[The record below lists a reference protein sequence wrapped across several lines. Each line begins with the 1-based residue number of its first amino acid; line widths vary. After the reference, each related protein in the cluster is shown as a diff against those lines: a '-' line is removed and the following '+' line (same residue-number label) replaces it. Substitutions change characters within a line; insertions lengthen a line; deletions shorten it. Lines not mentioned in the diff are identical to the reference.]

1 MRDQNGELQY
11 FIGVQLDGS
20 EYVEP
25 ERKRLSEKTE
35 KEGSKMVLA
44 TAKDID
50 GAVRELP
57 DANMKPEDL
66 WALHSLSVFARPH
79 SKQSKSW
86 AAVNKVK
93 TKGQNLALKDF
104 RPIKPLGCG
113 DTGR

>member
-35 KEGSKMVLA
+35 KEGSEVVRA

-57 DANMKPEDL
+57 DANMVSIDTFLFPAVYTCL
-66 WALHSLSVFARPH
+66 LFANVLT
-79 SKQSKSW
+79 QL
-86 AAVNKVK
+86 V
-93 TKGQNLALKDF
+93 
-104 RPIKPLGCG
+104 
-113 DTGR
+113 

>member
-1 MRDQNGELQY
+1 MLTVCKCVNT
-11 FIGVQLDGS
+11 IGLTSGS
-20 EYVEP
+20 CSP
-25 ERKRLSEKTE
+25 TLH
-35 KEGSKMVLA
+35 A
-44 TAKDID
+44 IWQ
-50 GAVRELP
+50 
-57 DANMKPEDL
+57 KPEDL

-93 TKGQNLALKDF
+93 TKGQNLGLKDF

>member
-1 MRDQNGELQY
+1 VPFLVHATAAVRL
-11 FIGVQLDGS
+11 QLDWC
-20 EYVEP
+20 EHMQLVVILQVCE
-25 ERKRLSEKTE
+25 
-35 KEGSKMVLA
+35 

-50 GAVRELP
+50 GAMRELP

-66 WALHSLSVFARPH
+66 WAKHSLSVSPKPH

-86 AAVNKVK
+86 AAINEVRS
-93 TKGQNLALKDF
+93 KGQNLGLKDF